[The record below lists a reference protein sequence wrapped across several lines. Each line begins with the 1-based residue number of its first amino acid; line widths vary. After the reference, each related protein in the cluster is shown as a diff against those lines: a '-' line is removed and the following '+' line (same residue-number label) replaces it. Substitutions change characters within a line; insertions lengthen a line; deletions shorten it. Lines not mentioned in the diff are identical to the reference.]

1 MMGIENKVIELIAN
15 QLNIKANEVTADK
28 KILEDLGA
36 DSLDV
41 VEMLMAL
48 EEEFGVNIPTEE
60 ATNLATVG
68 DVINA
73 IASKAN

>member
-1 MMGIENKVIELIAN
+1 MDIENKVIELIAN
-15 QLNIKANEVTADK
+15 QLNIKASDVTADK
-28 KILEDLGA
+28 KILDDLGA

-60 ATNLATVG
+60 ATNLTTVG

>member
-1 MMGIENKVIELIAN
+1 MDIENKVIELIAG
-15 QLNIKANEVTADK
+15 QLNIKASDITVDK

-48 EEEFGVNIPTEE
+48 EEEFGVNVPTEE
-60 ATNLATVG
+60 ATNLITVG

>member
-1 MMGIENKVIELIAN
+1 MDIENKVIELIAG
-15 QLNIKANEVTADK
+15 QLNIKSSDVTTDK

-60 ATNLATVG
+60 ATNLVTVG

>member
-1 MMGIENKVIELIAN
+1 MDIEKKVIELIAG
-15 QLNIKANEVTADK
+15 QLNIKSSDVTLDK

-60 ATNLATVG
+60 ATNLVTVG

>member
-1 MMGIENKVIELIAN
+1 MDIEKKVIELIAN
-15 QLNIKANEVTADK
+15 QLAKPASDITPDK

-48 EEEFGVNIPTEE
+48 EEEFGVTVPTEE
-60 ATNLATVG
+60 ATSLVTVG

-73 IASKAN
+73 IASKQ